1 MQILPAF
8 CYFNVAKYRKIAPIV
23 HFLSTLFCIVV
34 KNNYLCAKL
43 IKNADF
49 DILLAQFLHILLQTF
64 NFYEY
69 EKDFIYPGIDYPF
82 SCCLCR

>member
-8 CYFNVAKYRKIAPIV
+8 CYFNVAKSRKIAQIV

-34 KNNYLCAKL
+34 KNDYLCAKL

-49 DILLAQFLHILLQTF
+49 DILLA
-64 NFYEY
+64 
-69 EKDFIYPGIDYPF
+69 
-82 SCCLCR
+82 